1 MDFFVKTF
9 ALMLFTVCI
18 GSLVS
23 DQTHSGAV
31 AISPDMNVQYPN
43 IDNLIVSK
51 EKDFELMSISPNDYF
66 TILNNKKS
74 SANAIEPN
82 TSSNGSNILPRR
94 ALTKAPSYCLP
105 IIHIQNPELIDKWD
119 GMEPFESFLFKNNYF
134 INSNGDDIIPFSNED
149 KFKVLITKK

>member
-1 MDFFVKTF
+1 MDFFAKTF
-9 ALMLFTVCI
+9 ALILFIVCI

-23 DQTHSGAV
+23 NQTNSEAV
-31 AISPDMNVQYPN
+31 AIRPNMNVQYPN
-43 IDNLIVSK
+43 IDNLIVGK

-94 ALTKAPSYCLP
+94 TVKKAPSYCLP
-105 IIHIQNPELIDKWD
+105 IIHANHPDLIDKWD
-119 GMEPFESFLFKNNYF
+119 GIEPFETFLFRNNYL
-134 INSNGDDIIPFSNED
+134 INPNGDDIFEFSKDDE
-149 KFKVLITKK
+149 FRVLFTKK

>member
-1 MDFFVKTF
+1 MDFFAKTF
-9 ALMLFTVCI
+9 ALILFIVCI

-23 DQTHSGAV
+23 NQTNSEAV
-31 AISPDMNVQYPN
+31 AIRPNMNVQYPN

-82 TSSNGSNILPRR
+82 TSSNGSNIVSRR
-94 ALTKAPSYCLP
+94 VMTKAPSYCLP
-105 IIHIQNPELIDKWD
+105 IIHAQKPELIDKWD
-119 GMEPFESFLFKNNYF
+119 GIEPFESFLFKNNYF
-134 INSNGDDIIPFSNED
+134 INSNGDDIIHFSNED